1 MADGMKFCTVCGSP
15 LADSGKVDLNK
26 PADDPYSMPPAVDPN
41 SADANGIPMDGAADV
56 NGQAQGGQSG
66 QSGQPNFGD
75 PSGQPGYDYDR
86 LNSSYG
92 INGAF
97 DPNAYNNDP
106 SGQQQFG
113 GQQQYGGQQYG
124 GQQYGAPGY
133 GAPMGGM
140 GMGMGMSGLQE
151 RSIVTCIILSFVTC
165 GIYGLYWMYALTEDT
180 NHFATDPNPASG
192 GMALLLSI
200 VTCGI
205 YSWYWMYKRGEYIDN
220 YYTQRGLPPQSN
232 SILYLVLSICGL
244 GIVSYCLMQNEINK
258 IARGM

>member
-26 PADDPYSMPPAVDPN
+26 PVDDISMPPAVDPS
-41 SADANGIPMDGAADV
+41 SADTNGIHMDDAV
-56 NGQAQGGQSG
+56 NMNDQAQGTQN
-66 QSGQPNFGD
+66 GQPNFGTS
-75 PSGQPGYDYDR
+75 SGQPGYDYDR

-97 DPNAYNNDP
+97 DPNAGAYNDP

-124 GQQYGAPGY
+124 APGY
-133 GAPMGGM
+133 GAPMG
-140 GMGMGMSGLQE
+140 GMGMSGLQE

-165 GIYGLYWMYALTEDT
+165 GIYGLYWMYSLTEDT
-180 NHFATDPNPASG
+180 NHFATDPNPPTG

-205 YSWYWMYKRGEYIDN
+205 YTWYWMYKRGEYIDN

-244 GIVSYCLMQNEINK
+244 GIVSYCLMQNEVNK